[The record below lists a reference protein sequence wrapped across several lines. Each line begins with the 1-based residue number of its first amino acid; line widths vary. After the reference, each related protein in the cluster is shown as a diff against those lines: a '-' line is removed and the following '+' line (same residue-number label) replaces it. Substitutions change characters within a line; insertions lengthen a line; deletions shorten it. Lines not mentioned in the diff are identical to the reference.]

1 MLFNMPSEA
10 EMAMSQAQLL
20 DYRSHKHELFGLQEG
35 KCNGCEYPFYF
46 RNMTIDH
53 IKPQSKSGTDRIDNL
68 QMLCGACN
76 STKGSGH
83 PRAVERKTQ
92 RYWCPALSYCIFADV
107 SFFSLLTQSSQ
118 PSRFISSVSFDNAV

>member
-1 MLFNMPSEA
+1 MPSEA

-76 STKGSGH
+76 STKGSG
-83 PRAVERKTQ
+83 TQ
-92 RYWCPALSYCIFADV
+92 EQLKQKLKDIGVLR
-107 SFFSLLTQSSQ
+107 
-118 PSRFISSVSFDNAV
+118 